1 MANNSK
7 HMVSF
12 VNFAIASSNSTAII
26 VSTSKDDFNAK
37 VLKQQLVI

>member
-7 HMVSF
+7 HMASF
-12 VNFAIASSNSTAII
+12 INFAIASSNSTTVI